1 MVHLTKS
8 VRTMAVF
15 TIHFFLAPVFYR
27 PSTAPA
33 RLDPF
38 CPQCQFILFV
48 ERLQLSCHENAPVSR
63 IVSASCISDLLL
75 YSSIGTYCKCRCKSW
90 DGLMLTFDPTFF
102 KRDNLKNGHVRV
114 KCSCTVVFSFFHF
127 IVFMKLVRTL
137 FQELH
142 KPTDFTTTV

>member
-1 MVHLTKS
+1 MTKTVMVHLTKS

-38 CPQCQFILFV
+38 CPQCHFFCS
-48 ERLQLSCHENAPVSR
+48 LSVCSSLAMKTPPVSR

-75 YSSIGTYCKCRCKSW
+75 YSSIGTYCECRCKSW
-90 DGLMLTFDPTFF
+90 DGLTLTFDPTFF

-114 KCSCTVVFSFFHF
+114 KCSCMVVFSFYC
-127 IVFMKLVRTL
+127 IYEVG
-137 FQELH
+137 
-142 KPTDFTTTV
+142 